1 MAVRVV
7 ALPLVVSGLAES
19 DGCDHLP
26 TDSTNL
32 LHGLRHVH
40 RVQPVQ
46 QPGAHHGAELL
57 VSERQVQ
64 HRPSLCLQTRTLLPG
79 LGDHLIRGIQPLEIQ
94 PLAPV
99 DVQIAPG
106 PHGYVQHR
114 PVPHELLYR
123 GLLTCPARL
132 VVPLPVVVPRGRSVV
147 PIRLHPVSI
156 HPASPLGSTSGRCPR
171 CSSKSRCLYSPSPTS
186 HTATGASGAWPRWCC
201 SGRWCTDRRN
211 GCRACRTPPAGFEL
225 PRPAW
230 RTPAQAPRCS
240 RRRSPAPSRAR
251 RP

>member
-1 MAVRVV
+1 MAMRVV
-7 ALPLVVSGLAES
+7 PLPLVVSGLAES
-19 DGCDHLP
+19 DGCDHLL

-46 QPGAHHGAELL
+46 QTGAHHSAELL

-64 HRPSLCLQTRTLLPG
+64 HRPSLSHQVRALLPG
-79 LGDHLIRGIQPLEIQ
+79 LGDHLVRSIEALELE

-114 PVPHELLYR
+114 PVPHELLDR
-123 GLLTCPARL
+123 RLLTSPARFVVALL
-132 VVPLPVVVPRGRSVV
+132 VVVSSGRSVV
-147 PIRLHPVSI
+147 PIRHHPVSI
-156 HPASPLGSTSGRCPR
+156 HPVSPLGSTSGRCPR

-186 HTATGASGAWPRWCC
+186 HTATGASGAWSRWCS
-201 SGRWCTDRRN
+201 SGRSGTGRRN